1 MVPAKPPSPA
11 ERNLPF
17 HPVSGS
23 HNSKRI
29 SESLVGAILPATRQ
43 IATGIVPTGAG
54 FTPAGRDCA
63 RVMVVSGRL
72 SPARAWHGICAAA
85 GLHTPAAA
93 TNALASTLT
102 RLMFFIY
109 ASSSFAVA
117 ARGSRANIA
126 LTLAVPYG
134 Y

>member
-1 MVPAKPPSPA
+1 MAPAKPPSPA

-23 HNSKRI
+23 QTSKRI

-54 FTPAGRDCA
+54 FAQAGRDCA
-63 RVMVVSGRL
+63 RLIVVSGGP
-72 SPARAWHGICAAA
+72 SPAWAWHDICAAA
-85 GLHTPAAA
+85 GLHTPAA
-93 TNALASTLT
+93 TNALASALT

-126 LTLAVPYG
+126 RTLATP
-134 Y
+134 